1 MLWTKIYNQTASDRE
16 PKKLLVDPNN
26 RIVTAGWEINVGST
40 NADYSLVGYTPTGTQ
55 LFANK
60 YTSPGLNP
68 DYLRDLCRDS
78 AGNYIIT
85 GQSANDFL
93 NEFLY
98 KMVTIKFGSSVTSL
112 ENIAP
117 SNSVLTVYPN
127 PTNQSL
133 TILNT
138 TVEEI
143 NQVLLFDISGR
154 LITTFGKTIEL
165 DLSTIHSG
173 MYLLQINKTNGELLS
188 TRIIK
193 E

>member
-1 MLWTKIYNQTASDRE
+1 
-16 PKKLLVDPNN
+16 
-26 RIVTAGWEINVGST
+26 
-40 NADYSLVGYTPTGTQ
+40 
-55 LFANK
+55 
-60 YTSPGLNP
+60 
-68 DYLRDLCRDS
+68 
-78 AGNYIIT
+78 
-85 GQSANDFL
+85 
-93 NEFLY
+93 
-98 KMVTIKFGSSVTSL
+98 MVTIKFGSSVTSL

-165 DLSTIHSG
+165 DLSIIHSG
-173 MYLLQINKTNGELLS
+173 MYLLQINKTNGGVLS